1 MTKEEIF
8 SQSLKEL
15 QNSRFEK
22 ILESKNYVKSTY
34 SNNNILKLANK
45 LGELKISLAKTDD
58 NKIKEEI
65 NSTKREL
72 LNKLTE
78 YGYDINKIFPK
89 FDCKICNDKG
99 ILEDGKICNCLKTIY
114 LNNLLLHS
122 QTNLSKFPLLKDI
135 DLTKYSDIENKNI
148 LIKTL
153 KKFENNKNPKI
164 NTILFTGETGTGK
177 TFIAK
182 SFLKTLILNN
192 NLGLFYDM
200 NNLNKT
206 FLDAHL
212 DYEGRDKIL
221 NDIYN
226 CDVLVIDDLGSE
238 NIFKNVTK
246 EYLLALLN
254 IRQSNNKI
262 TLITTN
268 FTLNDIKQFYNERFF
283 SRLLDKEISYTYN
296 FVGKDLRLN

>member
-34 SNNNILKLANK
+34 SNKEILNLANK
-45 LGELKISLAKTDD
+45 LGELKILLAKAND
-58 NKIKEEI
+58 NKVKDEI
-65 NSTKREL
+65 NLTKREL

-78 YGYDINKIFPK
+78 NGYDINKIFPK
-89 FDCKICNDKG
+89 FNCPICEDKG
-99 ILEDGKICNCLKTIY
+99 IIEDEKVCSCLKTIY
-114 LNNLLLHS
+114 LDNLLLHS
-122 QTNLSKFPLLKDI
+122 QTNLDKFPLLDDI
-135 DLTKYSDIENKNI
+135 DLTKYSDIDSKNL

-153 KKFENNKNPKI
+153 KKFIGNKNPKI
-164 NTILFTGETGTGK
+164 NTILFTGKTGTGK

-182 SFLKTLILNN
+182 SFLKTLILDNN
-192 NLGLFYDM
+192 YGLFYDI
-200 NNLNKT
+200 NSLNKT

-238 NIFKNVTK
+238 NIYKNVTK

-254 IRQSNNKI
+254 IRQSNNKL
-262 TLITTN
+262 TLFTTN
-268 FTLNDIKQFYNERFF
+268 FTLNDIQNTYNERFF
-283 SRLLDKEISYTYN
+283 SRLLDKEISFTYN